1 MKIASIDIGTNSFI
15 LLIIEFSDGKI
26 EILEQEFD
34 IPRLGENL
42 AKSQIVSDDALNRA
56 IVSLRNFKQ
65 KIALYNPDIVLPV
78 STAVLRQ
85 AKNGDEIRQLLSAEL
100 GYKIKI
106 LTGEE
111 ESYLSF
117 LGATFDNL
125 KDNEIV
131 TTIDIGG
138 GSTELLIGSNTHIF
152 DKISFPIGAS
162 KLQEIFFP
170 DFNYS
175 ETNINNAKDFLL
187 TTFNSIDKY
196 NSSKII
202 GIGGTIT
209 TLGFI
214 LSRSK
219 IYDAN
224 IIDKIIIDYETN
236 LALFKELCQYT
247 PLELSHQF
255 NINLKRAEI
264 LISGQLILLTLQNLL
279 TKKSIYISSKGLRF
293 GVIIDYLKNSNLL

>member
-1 MKIASIDIGTNSFI
+1 M
-15 LLIIEFSDGKI
+15 
-26 EILEQEFD
+26 
-34 IPRLGENL
+34 
-42 AKSQIVSDDALNRA
+42 
-56 IVSLRNFKQ
+56 
-65 KIALYNPDIVLPV
+65 
-78 STAVLRQ
+78 
-85 AKNGDEIRQLLSAEL
+85 
-100 GYKIKI
+100 
-106 LTGEE
+106 
-111 ESYLSF
+111 
-117 LGATFDNL
+117 
-125 KDNEIV
+125 
-131 TTIDIGG
+131 
-138 GSTELLIGSNTHIF
+138 
-152 DKISFPIGAS
+152 
-162 KLQEIFFP
+162 FP

-187 TTFNSIDKY
+187 TTYNSIDKY
-196 NSSKII
+196 KTSKII
-202 GIGGTIT
+202 GIGGTT
-209 TLGFI
+209 PTLGFI